1 MYRELVFPLLSIGLL
16 LTGCAEPQPQVMVL
30 PTGHRVVQSKSGP
43 QVLTPVGPLGTV
55 ANVRQAELVKV
66 YGVNR
71 YVDPADPR
79 VMHERHAVYR
89 VEQRPAW
96 VTRSKNQSGQ
106 ILLGPILGLRR
117 PEYSPEPLP
126 GETAR
131 DLAEAKR
138 GLQDSA
144 KDLQSMRDGQQKLAG
159 NVQSLAEQTLDGERK
174 LTTAVGLLN
183 GALRNLKVK
192 RPPAQPRRVI
202 PTSFEL
208 TLAAWLSVQGIE
220 GEK

>member
-1 MYRELVFPLLSIGLL
+1 MYRGLISHSLLVCLL
-16 LTGCAEPQPQVMVL
+16 LAGCAEPQPQVVVL
-30 PTGHRVVQSKSGP
+30 PTGHRVGQLNSGP
-43 QVLTPVGPLGTV
+43 EALTPVGPRPLGTV

-79 VMHERHAVYR
+79 IMHERHAVYR
-89 VEQRPAW
+89 VEQQPAW

-106 ILLGPILGLRR
+106 ILLGPILGLHR

-138 GLQDSA
+138 GLQEST
-144 KDLQSMRDGQQKLAG
+144 KDLQSMRDGQQRLAS
-159 NVQSLAEQTLDGERK
+159 NVQALAEQTLDGERK
-174 LTTAVGLLN
+174 LTTAVGVLN
-183 GALRNLKVK
+183 ERIKKLEGQSTSSPTPGSDSNMVRTDPGGVVV
-192 RPPAQPRRVI
+192 RPNN
-202 PTSFEL
+202 
-208 TLAAWLSVQGIE
+208 
-220 GEK
+220 

>member
-1 MYRELVFPLLSIGLL
+1 MYRELAFPFLSICLL
-16 LTGCAEPQPQVMVL
+16 LTGCAEPQPQVVVL
-30 PTGHRVVQSKSGP
+30 PTGHRAVQSNSDP
-43 QVLTPVGPLGTV
+43 QVLTPVGPLGTA

-106 ILLGPILGLRR
+106 ILLGPILGLHR

-138 GLQDSA
+138 GLQEGA
-144 KDLQSMRDGQQKLAG
+144 KDLQSMRDGQQKLAS
-159 NVQSLAEQTLDGERK
+159 NVQALAEQTLDGERK

-183 GALRNLKVK
+183 ERIKKLEGQATASPTPASDSNIVRTDPGGVVV
-192 RPPAQPRRVI
+192 RP
-202 PTSFEL
+202 
-208 TLAAWLSVQGIE
+208 GN
-220 GEK
+220 

>member
-1 MYRELVFPLLSIGLL
+1 MNRELAFPFLSIGLL
-16 LTGCAEPQPQVMVL
+16 LTGCAEPQPQVVVL
-30 PTGHRVVQSKSGP
+30 PAGHRTVQSNSRP

-79 VMHERHAVYR
+79 VMHERHAIYR
-89 VEQRPAW
+89 VEQQPAW

-106 ILLGPILGLRR
+106 ILLGPILGLHR

-144 KDLQSMRDGQQKLAG
+144 KDLQSMRDGQQKLAS

-183 GALRNLKVK
+183 ERIKKLEGQTTASPTPASDNNIVRTDPGGVVV
-192 RPPAQPRRVI
+192 RP
-202 PTSFEL
+202 SN
-208 TLAAWLSVQGIE
+208 
-220 GEK
+220 

>member
-1 MYRELVFPLLSIGLL
+1 MNKELAFPFLSICLL
-16 LTGCAEPQPQVMVL
+16 LTGCAEPPPQVVVL
-30 PTGHRVVQSKSGP
+30 PPGHRVVQSNSGP
-43 QVLTPVGPLGTV
+43 QGLAPVGPLGTV

-79 VMHERHAVYR
+79 IMHERHAVYR
-89 VEQRPAW
+89 VEQQPVW

-106 ILLGPILGLRR
+106 ILLGPILGLHR

-138 GLQDSA
+138 GLQDST
-144 KDLQSMRDGQQKLAG
+144 KDLQSMRDGQQKLAS

-183 GALRNLKVK
+183 ERIKKLEGQATASPTPADTNIVRTDPGGVVV
-192 RPPAQPRRVI
+192 RP
-202 PTSFEL
+202 
-208 TLAAWLSVQGIE
+208 GN
-220 GEK
+220 

>member
-1 MYRELVFPLLSIGLL
+1 MYVKMLAFPCSFAALL
-16 LTGCAEPQPQVMVL
+16 LAGCAEPEPQVVVL
-30 PTGHRVVQSKSGP
+30 PTGHRAAQTDAVPRPSIPAGP
-43 QVLTPVGPLGTV
+43 VGTV

-79 VMHERHAVYR
+79 IMHERHAIYR
-89 VEQRPAW
+89 VEQQPAW

-106 ILLGPILGLRR
+106 ILLGPILGLHR

-131 DLAEAKR
+131 DLAEAKL
-138 GLQDSA
+138 GLENST
-144 KDLQSMRDGQQKLAG
+144 KDLQSMRDGQQKLAK
-159 NVQSLAEQTLDGERK
+159 NVQSLAEQALDGQSK

-183 GALRNLKVK
+183 ERIKKLEGQATASPTPATDTNIIRTDPGGVVV
-192 RPPAQPRRVI
+192 RP
-202 PTSFEL
+202 
-208 TLAAWLSVQGIE
+208 GN
-220 GEK
+220 

>member
-1 MYRELVFPLLSIGLL
+1 MHKLAFPFLSIGLL
-16 LTGCAEPQPQVMVL
+16 LTGCAEPQPQVVVL
-30 PTGHRVVQSKSGP
+30 PTGHRTVQSRSGP

-89 VEQRPAW
+89 VEQQPAW

-106 ILLGPILGLRR
+106 ILLGPILGLHR

-138 GLQDSA
+138 GLQDTA
-144 KDLQSMRDGQQKLAG
+144 KDLQSTRDGQQKLAD
-159 NVQSLAEQTLDGERK
+159 NVQSLAEQTLDGQRK
-174 LTTAVGLLN
+174 LTSAVGLLN
-183 GALRNLKVK
+183 ER
-192 RPPAQPRRVI
+192 
-202 PTSFEL
+202 
-208 TLAAWLSVQGIE
+208 
-220 GEK
+220 